1 VIPVILATPG
11 AGLVDLPKGRAYR
24 PPALFSRQ
32 EELAMADVSELVTRL
47 ADAIKGKSP
56 IGSTIGFDVKGVGG
70 VVITGANEVK
80 AAPPVGD
87 VVIELDEA
95 TLSGLLSRSLNP
107 MAAYTSGKIKVKG
120 NLMLA
125 QKLVSLFS

>member
-1 VIPVILATPG
+1 
-11 AGLVDLPKGRAYR
+11 
-24 PPALFSRQ
+24 
-32 EELAMADVSELVTRL
+32 MADVQALVTRL
-47 ADAIKGKSP
+47 TEAIKGKP
-56 IGSTIGFDVKGVGG
+56 LIGSTIGFDVKSVGG
-70 VVITGANEVK
+70 IVITGSNQVS
-80 AAPPVGD
+80 AAEPNGD

-95 TLSGLLSRSLNP
+95 TLSGLLSRNINP